1 MKKRY
6 PVNEFNLGKNI
17 YPGGMRLMTHIEH
30 QSFMQITNWLYKIFK
45 FFGGK

>member
-1 MKKRY
+1 MKRY

-30 QSFMQITNWLYKIFK
+30 QSFIKLTKWVEKLLEKIF
-45 FFGGK
+45 GKE